1 MSSDSTRLPALGA
14 ETGFGAKELVAQWSS
29 VFVVYGEQM
38 TSVDDKGHFL
48 FPGRIFQDVAALWSE
63 SQGAGAGAGA
73 GRGLMITS
81 GHGSYQ
87 FLSSLQCIMLFNS
100 IFFFFFFLM
109 SLKAEFLNL
118 STIDILGQRVFG
130 RGGLSWA
137 LQNVSL
143 HLWPLSIPQLWQP
156 KKKNVCGYCQRNPGC
171 IQVGNHR
178 WRVTLHESIQYH
190 SARILPGV
198 FFKLWFYLPPPKP
211 IIFMSYCF

>member
-1 MSSDSTRLPALGA
+1 M
-14 ETGFGAKELVAQWSS
+14 LVFCATE
-29 VFVVYGEQM
+29 G
-38 TSVDDKGHFL
+38 
-48 FPGRIFQDVAALWSE
+48 GRKDR
-63 SQGAGAGAGA
+63 GG
-73 GRGLMITS
+73 GRGEDSHLV
-81 GHGSYQ
+81 GASYS
-87 FLSSLQCIMLFNS
+87 FVSTSSLWVWNYY
-100 IFFFFFFLM
+100 
-109 SLKAEFLNL
+109 KAEFLNL

-137 LQNVSL
+137 LQDVSL